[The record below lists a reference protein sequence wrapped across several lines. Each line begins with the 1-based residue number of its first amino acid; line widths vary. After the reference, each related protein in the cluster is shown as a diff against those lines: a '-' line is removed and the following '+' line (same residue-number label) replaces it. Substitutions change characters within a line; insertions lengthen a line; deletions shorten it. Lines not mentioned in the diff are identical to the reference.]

1 MSQQQEDNR
10 NTNTPKPRRFG
21 VHDFIRLILPY
32 WYWYLL
38 SLAICI
44 GGAYLYLR
52 MTPPQY
58 MRTATVLVKDS
69 RKGSGT
75 EVTAFSDI
83 MGGIGRRSV
92 DNEIHIFESR
102 RLMENVVK
110 RYDLTTRYTVEGRL
124 RTTDIYGR
132 SPMLAKF
139 TDEGNDATGSFTF
152 NVDDEGNVHI
162 DNFNDNASF
171 SAVVTPG
178 DTIATPLGNITF
190 IATPFA
196 DDHRE
201 IIVTKMPLNDVV
213 EAYRSKLKCEIAD
226 KQASV
231 INITMTDEVAERAED
246 VINGIIDAYN
256 LDAIGDKQ
264 EISRL
269 TEEFINERLISL
281 GQELNIADEE
291 IANYKQ
297 ANRLYSP
304 EEEAA
309 MSAEEI
315 QQLKQNALSLEA
327 NLEMAKYIHTYI
339 TEEGSELRLIPA
351 SAALA
356 SGVSQGLTA
365 QIDTYN
371 RNLLEYQRLATSES
385 ASNPIL
391 VDLKAQLITMRAT
404 IISSLDSHI
413 ATLKLQID
421 QVNREQLKADNR
433 MEGSPQKERELL
445 SIMRQQ
451 KVKEELYIYL
461 LTKLEEN
468 ALTGATA
475 ESNARII
482 DTAYGSDM
490 PVSPKPL
497 YIYLIAICIAL
508 LLPFAILYICEMLN
522 TKVRTRR
529 DIEEVISAPFLG
541 DIPRFEGKSNRGIV
555 VKEESRDG
563 VSEAFRMLR
572 ANLSFMAVSK
582 SVNVIMVTSSV
593 PHSGKTFISSNL
605 AVTLAATGKNVA
617 LVDLDLRRR
626 TLSKQFGH
634 RNDRRGVTS
643 YLTDKIGSLSEIVV
657 RGEIEGV
664 DAIFSGP
671 QPPNPTEMLMSE
683 RMKEFI
689 RELRSHYDYIVI
701 DSVPALAV
709 ADAMVID
716 PLVDLS
722 IYVVRYGN
730 LDRSQLPDIERLHQD
745 KRIHNM
751 GIIFNSVKQ
760 SKHGYGYGYGY
771 GYYSDEELSPAKRRL
786 HKLLSYFKKR

>member
-1 MSQQQEDNR
+1 MSQHTVDNR
-10 NTNTPKPRRFG
+10 EVNGAKTHKFG
-21 VHDFIRLILPY
+21 VHDFIRLILPH
-32 WYWYLL
+32 WYWYLV
-38 SLAICI
+38 SLIIFI
-44 GGAYLYLR
+44 GGAWLYLR
-52 MTPPQY
+52 MTPPEY

-102 RLMENVVK
+102 RLMESVVK
-110 RYDLTTRYTVEGRL
+110 RFDLTTRYTIEGRL
-124 RTTDIYGR
+124 RTTDLYGR
-132 SPMLAKF
+132 SPMLVKF
-139 TDEGNDATGSFTF
+139 TDPNNDATGSFKYS
-152 NVDDEGNVHI
+152 VDGNGDVHI
-162 DNFNDNASF
+162 NSFDDNSSF
-171 SAVVTPG
+171 TAVVTPG

-190 IATPFA
+190 IATPYSNE
-196 DDHRE
+196 DYE
-201 IIVTKMPLNDVV
+201 VTVTKMPLNNVV
-213 EAYRSKLKCEIAD
+213 EAYRSKLKCEIVD

-231 INITMTDEVAERAED
+231 INISMTDEVALRAED

-281 GQELNIADEE
+281 GNELNLADEE
-291 IANYKQ
+291 VANYKQ
-297 ANRLYSP
+297 SNRLYSP

-351 SAALA
+351 STAMA
-356 SGVSQGLTA
+356 SGMSQGLA
-365 QIDTYN
+365 SQIEAYN
-371 RNLLEYQRLATSES
+371 HQLLEYQRLATSSS
-385 ASNPIL
+385 ASNPII
-391 VDLKAQLITMRAT
+391 VDLQAQLIAMRAT

-421 QVNREQLKADNR
+421 QVNREQLRADSR

-445 SIMRQQ
+445 SIVRQQ

-482 DTAYGSDM
+482 DTAYGSDK
-490 PVSPKPL
+490 PVSPKPM
-497 YIYLIAICIAL
+497 YVYLIAICIAL
-508 LLPFAILYICEMLN
+508 LLPFAILYLAEILN
-522 TKVRTRR
+522 TKVRSRR
-529 DIEEVISAPFLG
+529 EVEEAISAPFLG
-541 DIPRFEGKSNRGIV
+541 DIPRYDGKSDRGIV

-572 ANLSFMAVSK
+572 TNLSFMAVSK
-582 SVNVIMVTSSV
+582 SMNVIMLTSSV
-593 PHSGKTFISSNL
+593 PHSGKTFVSINL
-605 AVTLAATGKNVA
+605 AVTLASTGKRVA

-643 YLTDKIGSLSEIVV
+643 YLTDKIGSLNEIIV
-657 RGEIEGV
+657 RDEIEGV
-664 DAIFSGP
+664 DAIFAGP
-671 QPPNPTEMLMSE
+671 QPPNPAEILMSE
-683 RMKEFI
+683 RMKEFMQ
-689 RELRSHYDYIVI
+689 ELRTRYDYVIV

-730 LDRSQLPDIERLHQD
+730 LDRNQLPDIERLHKD

-751 GIIFNSVKQ
+751 GVVFNGAKQ
-760 SKHGYGYGYGY
+760 SKHGYGYGY

-786 HKLLSYFKKR
+786 HKLLSYFKKH